1 MRYSALALAL
11 GLALTAC
18 ASNGGDRASDVLPG
32 EQSRYAKT
40 KQVVNAVG
48 TPVHA
53 VVKGASCVVVFVL
66 ALPVE
71 SAAQIHG
78 MEADQAVQRNVNEG
92 GARTCGGS
100 YALQVP

>member
-1 MRYSALALAL
+1 MRTPALALAL

-18 ASNGGDRASDVLPG
+18 AGNDHPASDVLPG
-32 EQSRYAKT
+32 EQSTYAKT
-40 KQVVNAVG
+40 RNVVNTVG

-71 SAAQIHG
+71 SVAQIHG
-78 MEADQAVQRNVNEG
+78 MEADRAVQRNVNEG
-92 GARTCGGS
+92 VGRTCGGS
-100 YALQVP
+100 YALETP

>member
-1 MRYSALALAL
+1 MRTPTLALAL

-18 ASNGGDRASDVLPG
+18 AGNGGDRASDVLPG

-40 KQVVNAVG
+40 KSVVNAVG

-53 VVKGASCVVVFVL
+53 VVKGASCVVVFAL
-66 ALPVE
+66 ALPTQ

-78 MEADQAVQRNVNEG
+78 MEADRDVQRQVNEG
-92 GARTCGGS
+92 VGRTCGGS